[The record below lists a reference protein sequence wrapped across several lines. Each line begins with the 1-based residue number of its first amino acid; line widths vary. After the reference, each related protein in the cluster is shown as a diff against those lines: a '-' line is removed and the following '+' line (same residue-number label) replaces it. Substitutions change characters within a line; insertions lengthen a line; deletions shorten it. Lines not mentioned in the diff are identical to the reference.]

1 MLLFLRREE
10 LHRSID
16 RSIERSRDKD
26 DDDDDDEDD
35 DVVVKGREGRLS
47 RMTAPSGERRR
58 AHLLC
63 FERSVCSIS
72 RLVPLLP
79 LASKRDAFRYS
90 IVSAIFRAE
99 YLLVEIIRVCRNWYT
114 NIFAFR

>member
-26 DDDDDDEDD
+26 DNDDDDEDD

-72 RLVPLLP
+72 RLVPLFP
-79 LASKRDAFRYS
+79 LLRFEARCFPLLDRVRNISRG
-90 IVSAIFRAE
+90 IFISRN
-99 YLLVEIIRVCRNWYT
+99 YTRV
-114 NIFAFR
+114 